1 MHKPRRMDQI
11 HVYCRDDRINA
22 PYAPL
27 LPAEHH
33 ELMSQH
39 EQLDLFGELAAP
51 ASDQQPQQNR
61 EGEIGE
67 RKEHALD
74 GPIARYRAQDE
85 QERRS
90 WTSVQ

>member
-1 MHKPRRMDQI
+1 
-11 HVYCRDDRINA
+11 
-22 PYAPL
+22 

-33 ELMSQH
+33 ELTSQH
-39 EQLDLFGELAAP
+39 EQLDVFGELAAP
-51 ASDQQPQQNR
+51 AFDQQPQQNR

-67 RKEHALD
+67 RKEHAPD

-85 QERRS
+85 KERWS